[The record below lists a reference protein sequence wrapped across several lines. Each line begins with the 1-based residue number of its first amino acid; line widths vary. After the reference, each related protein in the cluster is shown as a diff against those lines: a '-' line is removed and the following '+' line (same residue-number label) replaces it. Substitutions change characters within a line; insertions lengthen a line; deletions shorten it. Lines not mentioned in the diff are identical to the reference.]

1 MTAASLD
8 AGEAAPPREPR
19 VSPALLRVG
28 RRVVLPAVLIVAIL
42 VILAYGVF
50 PIRTWLDQRNTIT
63 EREAELVQ
71 VELANEDL
79 RARVVAL
86 GTNAEIERIARTDH
100 NLIMPGEEAYAVLPA
115 APPPVRLPLAWPFTE
130 LAEALGG

>member
-8 AGEAAPPREPR
+8 AGEVQPREPR
-19 VSPALLRVG
+19 MPPALARVG
-28 RRVVLPAVLIVAIL
+28 RRVVLPAVLVVAIL

-50 PIRTWLDQRNTIT
+50 PVRTWLDQRAAIT
-63 EREAELVQ
+63 ESEAELVDI
-71 VELANEDL
+71 EAANDAL

-100 NLIMPGEEAYAVLPA
+100 NLVMPGEEAYAVLPA

-130 LAEALGG
+130 LAEALND